1 VKELTLRSSP
11 TTLPNVK
18 PTSHG
23 PGIHLARRFIHK
35 RLLRLDDR
43 SRLALVIHT
52 QHLASY
58 FEALALGCHRER
70 LEELEL
76 ALAVKDMLGVELG
89 DAINRRAV
97 GARVEID
104 HFLVC
109 MLKGKDDGVGWEGS
123 EVGVKFLLQVNSCTD
138 M

>member
-1 VKELTLRSSP
+1 
-11 TTLPNVK
+11 
-18 PTSHG
+18 
-23 PGIHLARRFIHK
+23 
-35 RLLRLDDR
+35 
-43 SRLALVIHT
+43 
-52 QHLASY
+52 
-58 FEALALGCHRER
+58 
-70 LEELEL
+70 
-76 ALAVKDMLGVELG
+76 MLGVELG